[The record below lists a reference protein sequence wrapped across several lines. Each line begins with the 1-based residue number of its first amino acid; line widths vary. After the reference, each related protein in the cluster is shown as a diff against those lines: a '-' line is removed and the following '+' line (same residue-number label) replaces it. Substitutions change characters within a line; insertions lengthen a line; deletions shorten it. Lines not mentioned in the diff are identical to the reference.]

1 MSCKIKINKIK
12 IKRCQA
18 ERNKEKRNT
27 STTQSPL
34 WAYRKDKKNFFFC
47 LALFFQKFLEAF
59 RQANK
64 KTRNG
69 RGDRPENEKCHVK
82 LKGVRQ
88 ICQAGNKKRS
98 GVKMCQAKIIENN
111 RK

>member
-1 MSCKIKINKIK
+1 M
-12 IKRCQA
+12 
-18 ERNKEKRNT
+18 
-27 STTQSPL
+27 
-34 WAYRKDKKNFFFC
+34 D
-47 LALFFQKFLEAF
+47 
-59 RQANK
+59 
-64 KTRNG
+64 
-69 RGDRPENEKCHVK
+69 GDRPENEKCHVK